1 MVGSLGSDLRIWLSE
16 IRALETESSALVFA
30 AAVY

>member
-1 MVGSLGSDLRIWLSE
+1 MVGNLGSDLRIWLSE
-16 IRALETESSALVFA
+16 IRALETESRALVFA